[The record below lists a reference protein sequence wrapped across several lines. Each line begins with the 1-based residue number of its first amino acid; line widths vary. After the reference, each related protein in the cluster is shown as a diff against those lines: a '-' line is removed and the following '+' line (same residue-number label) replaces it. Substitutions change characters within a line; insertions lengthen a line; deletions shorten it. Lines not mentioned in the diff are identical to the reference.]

1 MPPKKRPVIPADIQV
16 IIPYRDLVELLGA
29 AYEVGA
35 LRDDMKLVR
44 AQLAALRSQ
53 FTELMELYRE
63 YQD

>member
-29 AYEVGA
+29 AYEVGT
-35 LRDDMKLVR
+35 LRDELKLVR
-44 AQLAALRSQ
+44 AQLAALRVQ
-53 FTELMELYRE
+53 FTDLMELYRE